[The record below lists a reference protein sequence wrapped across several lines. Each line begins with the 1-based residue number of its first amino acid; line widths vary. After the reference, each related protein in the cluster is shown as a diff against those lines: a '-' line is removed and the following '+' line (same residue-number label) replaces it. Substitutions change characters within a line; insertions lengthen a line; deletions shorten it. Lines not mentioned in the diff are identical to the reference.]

1 MKKFL
6 LLVGLSV
13 LSLNTFAFKPCGE
26 LKNEIADKLDAK
38 GVKNYSLTIVANA
51 DVGDQKVVGSCDGG
65 TNKIVYKRGEAA
77 APAAPAETA
86 PAETPAAEAAPTE
99 TAPQ

>member
-1 MKKFL
+1 MKRVL

-51 DVGDQKVVGSCDGG
+51 EVGDQKVVGSCDGG
-65 TNKIVYKRGEAA
+65 TNKIVYARGVAA
-77 APAAPAETA
+77 APAPAETA
-86 PAETPAAEAAPTE
+86 PAETAPAEAAPSE
-99 TAPQ
+99 TPPQ

>member
-1 MKKFL
+1 MKRLL

-51 DVGDQKVVGSCDGG
+51 EVGDQKVVGSCDGG
-65 TNKIVYKRGEAA
+65 TNKIVYARGEAA
-77 APAAPAETA
+77 APAPAETA

>member
-1 MKKFL
+1 MKQVL
-6 LLVGLSV
+6 LMVGLFA
-13 LSLNTFAFKPCGE
+13 LSLNAFAFKPCGE

-65 TNKIVYKRGEAA
+65 TNKIVYSRDA
-77 APAAPAETA
+77 APAAPV
-86 PAETPAAEAAPTE
+86 ETPTDAPVETEAAVS
-99 TAPQ
+99 Q

>member
-1 MKKFL
+1 MKQL
-6 LLVGLSV
+6 LIVVGLFA
-13 LSLNTFAFKPCGE
+13 LSLNAYALKPCGE

-65 TNKIVYKRGEAA
+65 TNKIIYSRDTAPVA
-77 APAAPAETA
+77 APVETSTETEAPAKV
-86 PAETPAAEAAPTE
+86 
-99 TAPQ
+99 Q

>member
-1 MKKFL
+1 MKQVL
-6 LLVGLSV
+6 LMVGLFA
-13 LSLNTFAFKPCGE
+13 LSLNAFAFKPCGE

-65 TNKIVYKRGEAA
+65 TNKIVYSRDA
-77 APAAPAETA
+77 APAPVETPAETEEA
-86 PAETPAAEAAPTE
+86 PAAAA
-99 TAPQ
+99 Q

>member
-1 MKKFL
+1 MKQL
-6 LLVGLSV
+6 LIVVGLFA
-13 LSLNTFAFKPCGE
+13 LSLNAYALKPCGE

-65 TNKIVYKRGEAA
+65 TNKIIYSRDTAPVAA
-77 APAAPAETA
+77 QVETSTETEAPAKV
-86 PAETPAAEAAPTE
+86 
-99 TAPQ
+99 Q